1 MTNKHDYDCKTHA
14 DYRDFQLKKKVRKNF
29 YDQRK
34 KKLFVNQ
41 LKSQVKINKNMYNKN
56 ISDWSFEENIMV

>member
-1 MTNKHDYDCKTHA
+1 MI
-14 DYRDFQLKKKVRKNF
+14 RE
-29 YDQRK
+29 K

-41 LKSQVKINKNMYNKN
+41 LKSQVKINKNINNKN